1 MQTSFTEQQLR
12 HPDVAESEKILRRC
26 VHCGFCTATCPTYV
40 LLGDE
45 LDSPRGRIYLIKDML
60 ENDRPANAQVV
71 KHIDRCLSCLACMT
85 TCPSDV
91 HYMHL
96 VDHARKHIEATYTR
110 PLGDRLLRAVLAA
123 VLPRPLLFRLALLGA
138 KPLRPLARLLP
149 AHGLAGRLRAMLEL
163 APAHL
168 PAPSPVDAPQVF
180 PAEGVR
186 RARVALLSG
195 CAQQVLA
202 PEINEATIRL
212 LTRHGA
218 EVVVAKG
225 AGCCGSLT
233 HHMGKERPALRSA
246 RADIDAWTRELEGP
260 GLDAVVVNASGC
272 GTTVKDYG
280 FMLREDPAYADKA
293 ARISAIARD
302 ITEVMTELGLMPAVV
317 DTDLVVAYHSA
328 CSMQHGQRVTA
339 EPKALLS
346 QAGFTVRDV
355 PEGHLC
361 CGSAGTYNML
371 QPEIASQLRDRKIA
385 NIERVRPDVIASG
398 NIGCIAQLAA
408 GTRVPV
414 VHTVALL
421 DWATGGPLPAAL
433 ARLHLTA
440 ATTKGTEQPLHP

>member
-1 MQTSFTEQQLR
+1 
-12 HPDVAESEKILRRC
+12 
-26 VHCGFCTATCPTYV
+26 
-40 LLGDE
+40 
-45 LDSPRGRIYLIKDML
+45 
-60 ENDRPANAQVV
+60 
-71 KHIDRCLSCLACMT
+71 MT

-96 VDHARKHIEATYTR
+96 VDHARRHIEATYTR

-123 VLPRPLLFRLALLGA
+123 VLPRPSLFRLALLGA

-149 AHGLAGRLRAMLEL
+149 DHGQAGRLRAILAL
-163 APAHL
+163 APVHL
-168 PAPSPVDAPQVF
+168 PAPSPVDTPQVF
-180 PAEGVR
+180 PAEGAR

-246 RADIDAWTRELEGP
+246 RRDIDAWSRELAGP

-293 ARISAIARD
+293 ARISAMSKD

-328 CSMQHGQRVTA
+328 CSMQHGQHVTA

-421 DWATGGPLPAAL
+421 DWATGGPLPAAI

-440 ATTKGTEQPLHP
+440 ATTRGTEQPLHP